1 MPPDGKRKRRQKNPD
16 GSMPAIKFAVKND
29 GTSGYHRMLIKITP
43 PDGITRVDAAYIS
56 PSGSRW
62 MQKAKRIND
71 TDYEINVKRD
81 EEGEFLTSIAAYNSK
96 GIVNMI
102 TGNYSFMPGAK
113 SRGQER
119 RKTQILEIPDP
130 PPEIRNGIIRTWPVS
145 SAYSKS
151 LQNVSY
157 SISEKY
163 PERRESKLVANPNV
177 KFTSD
182 IHGSGNFGV
191 VFKIERSGNFHAVK
205 CFTRA
210 SADIAERYYFLSAY
224 LSKANLPFLV
234 SFNYLTDAVRV
245 VSKPKDYF
253 PVLVMDWVEGQTL
266 NQFIISNLQNS
277 ELLRKFATGFIASV
291 EKMQS
296 LGIAHGDLSGDN
308 ILVDDTGSHKFIDY
322 DGMFVPPLSGR
333 KSQESG
339 HEHFQHP
346 GRTDEFTGKLD
357 NFSALVIYL
366 SILAVSENPE
376 MWGYNGEDQDRLI
389 FSSSDFKDPENSKLF
404 SDLNKMSKRIRK
416 LSALMQEALKQKP
429 LWEGI
434 SPSVI
439 RNQ

>member
-1 MPPDGKRKRRQKNPD
+1 MPT
-16 GSMPAIKFAVKND
+16 IKFSIKND
-29 GTSGYHRMLIKITP
+29 GPNGYHRMLIRIIP

-62 MQKAKRIND
+62 MQKARRISE

-81 EEGEFLTSIAAYNSK
+81 EEGEFITSIAAYSNK

-102 TGNYSFMPGAK
+102 SGNYSFVAGSK
-113 SRGQER
+113 SRGTEK

-130 PPEIRNGIIRTWPVS
+130 PPEIRNGVVRTWPVS

-163 PERRESKLVANPNV
+163 PDLRESKLVPNPNV
-177 KFTSD
+177 KFTSY

-191 VFKIERSGNFHAVK
+191 VFKIERNGSFQAVK

-210 SADIAERYYFLSAY
+210 SPDIAERYYFLSAY

-245 VSKPKDYF
+245 VTKPKDYY

-266 NQFIISNLQNS
+266 NQFIVNNLGS
-277 ELLRKFATGFIASV
+277 PDILMRFATSFIENV

-308 ILVDDTGSHKFIDY
+308 ILVENSGIHKFIDY

-346 GRTDEFTGKLD
+346 ARTDEFTNKLD
-357 NFSALVIYL
+357 NFSSLVIYL
-366 SILAVSENPE
+366 SVVAVAENPQIWE
-376 MWGYNGEDQDRLI
+376 YNGNDQDRLI
-389 FSSSDFKDPENSKLF
+389 FTASDFKEPENSKIISELR
-404 SDLNKMSKRIRK
+404 KMGKKVRR
-416 LSALMQEALKQKP
+416 LTALLEEAVKEKP

-434 SPSVI
+434 SPSIVKS
-439 RNQ
+439 Q